1 MISVEKRD
9 GKIVK
14 LDIQKIYN
22 AIEKAFQ
29 SIPLDSDTS
38 ILDFLVLKVTA
49 DFQSKVKDGII
60 SVEDIQDSVERVLSQ
75 AGYSQVCKA
84 YILYRKQ
91 RENIRQ
97 LKKSSDQYMSIIDS
111 YLNDGDW
118 RNTENSM
125 DSYSIGGLIFSNSG
139 ALISQYW
146 LSQVY
151 DDEICKA
158 HSQGDIH
165 IHDLD
170 MLTADCA
177 GWSLEQIIQ
186 RGLIGVSRNISAKP
200 CRHLYTL
207 CSQLVNFISIVQ
219 NEWAGAQSLISFDTY
234 LAPFVKI
241 DCLSYDEIYK
251 CMENFIYGINMPSRR
266 SSTVPFTNIILDWT
280 VPEWMKDKEVEI
292 QNQKQGFYYKDCQNE
307 MNQINQALMEIFL
320 KASHNERGFQF
331 PIPTIRIHPDFDFN
345 SGIHTKTLFELSAK
359 YGLPHFEN
367 VKKNKE
373 TIHSYK
379 DFIFDPN
386 LLTKKAGGY
395 FGYGENMGSIGCVTI
410 NLGKMAYLSKNE
422 ADFFKRLEHTLN
434 VCARSLHVKRQVL
447 NQFLNRGLY
456 PYTKQYLG
464 TFDNHFSTI
473 GIIGMEE
480 MLMLLN
486 WIDGDM
492 TSESGIFFSKKVFT
506 FIKEKLVVYQKQYKE
521 PFNLDA
527 TPAEGVSYRF
537 AKLDR
542 QFLNK
547 LYYTNSSNCAVDAT
561 NDVFEALDIQ
571 NQIQGEYTAGTL
583 FDIYLKK
590 RISSSENAKNLVET
604 ICNNYSI
611 PCFTLSPVYSYCLE
625 HGYLTG
631 EQSICP
637 FCKTKT
643 EIYSKVAGY
652 YRCLEEWNDGKK
664 QEYHDR
670 VKFEV
675 E

>member
-165 IHDLD
+165 IHDMD

-200 CRHLYTL
+200 
-207 CSQLVNFISIVQ
+207 
-219 NEWAGAQSLISFDTY
+219 Y
-234 LAPFVKI
+234 L
-241 DCLSYDEIYK
+241 
-251 CMENFIYGINMPSRR
+251 M
-266 SSTVPFTNIILDWT
+266 
-280 VPEWMKDKEVEI
+280 
-292 QNQKQGFYYKDCQNE
+292 
-307 MNQINQALMEIFL
+307 
-320 KASHNERGFQF
+320 
-331 PIPTIRIHPDFDFN
+331 
-345 SGIHTKTLFELSAK
+345 
-359 YGLPHFEN
+359 
-367 VKKNKE
+367 
-373 TIHSYK
+373 
-379 DFIFDPN
+379 
-386 LLTKKAGGY
+386 
-395 FGYGENMGSIGCVTI
+395 
-410 NLGKMAYLSKNE
+410 
-422 ADFFKRLEHTLN
+422 
-434 VCARSLHVKRQVL
+434 
-447 NQFLNRGLY
+447 
-456 PYTKQYLG
+456 
-464 TFDNHFSTI
+464 FST
-473 GIIGMEE
+473 GK
-480 MLMLLN
+480 
-486 WIDGDM
+486 
-492 TSESGIFFSKKVFT
+492 F
-506 FIKEKLVVYQKQYKE
+506 YQ
-521 PFNLDA
+521 
-527 TPAEGVSYRF
+527 
-537 AKLDR
+537 
-542 QFLNK
+542 
-547 LYYTNSSNCAVDAT
+547 
-561 NDVFEALDIQ
+561 
-571 NQIQGEYTAGTL
+571 
-583 FDIYLKK
+583 
-590 RISSSENAKNLVET
+590 
-604 ICNNYSI
+604 
-611 PCFTLSPVYSYCLE
+611 YC
-625 HGYLTG
+625 
-631 EQSICP
+631 
-637 FCKTKT
+637 T
-643 EIYSKVAGY
+643 E
-652 YRCLEEWNDGKK
+652 
-664 QEYHDR
+664 
-670 VKFEV
+670 
-675 E
+675 